1 MFKLKYKTMMKN
13 LIDKISN
20 YIINVNKYFI
30 RFFIIILYIYHKKYF
45 DYKNKMRNF
54 EKSK

>member
-1 MFKLKYKTMMKN
+1 MRN
-13 LIDKISN
+13 LIDKIFN